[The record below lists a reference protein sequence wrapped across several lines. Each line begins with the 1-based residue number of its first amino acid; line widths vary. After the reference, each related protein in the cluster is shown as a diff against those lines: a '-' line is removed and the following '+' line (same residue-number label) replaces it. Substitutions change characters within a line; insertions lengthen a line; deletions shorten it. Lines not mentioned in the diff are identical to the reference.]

1 MNPEHI
7 KSQIGSAIDLLQLIT
22 EDVESEFVSDHVDGA
37 VRARATLIVSSL
49 DILDSYL
56 RNICK
61 DEAAT

>member
-22 EDVESEFVSDHVDGA
+22 EDVESEFISARVDGA
-37 VRARATLIVSSL
+37 VRARATLIVSL
-49 DILDSYL
+49 LTILDSYL

-61 DEAAT
+61 EEVTV

>member
-22 EDVESEFVSDHVDGA
+22 EDVESEFVSAHVDGA

-49 DILDSYL
+49 AILDSYL